1 MRRLVISV
9 ISLIAVCV
17 APAFA
22 QVEETRIGFLY
33 PTNNNSVV
41 ALKSNLLYDAVLVP
55 NIGLEVNLYNNWT
68 VYGDLMYA
76 GWELPSAHVYWNLY
90 GAQYGL
96 RKYFGS
102 QARERNMS
110 GHHVG
115 IYGQAL
121 AYDLQ
126 VGNIGQQTTT
136 LNMSAGVEYGYS
148 FPVAP
153 GLNVDV
159 ELGFGYLTG
168 KYFEYNL
175 TSGHDTWRGTI
186 QRVWIG
192 PTKASVSLVWLI
204 KSKKKPKNIR

>member
-1 MRRLVISV
+1 MCMKNFYITLFLLLLGRNVLYSQESRSYYM
-9 ISLIAVCV
+9 SLK
-17 APAFA
+17 
-22 QVEETRIGFLY
+22 
-33 PTNNNSVV
+33 TN
-41 ALKSNLLYDAVLVP
+41 ALYDLLAIP
-55 NIGLEVNLYNNWT
+55 NLGAEFYLGSNFSVATNWHYAWWKNDKKHDYWRT
-68 VYGDLMYA
+68 YGGDLA
-76 GWELPSAHVYWNLY
+76 VRYWL
-90 GAQYGL
+90 GKAAKAKPL
-96 RKYFGS
+96 T
-102 QARERNMS
+102 

-136 LNMSAGVEYGYS
+136 INMSAGVEYGYS

-175 TSGHDTWRGTI
+175 NGGHDTWRGTVK
-186 QRVWIG
+186 RAWIG

-204 KSKKKPKNIR
+204 KSKKNSINR

>member
-1 MRRLVISV
+1 MSV
-9 ISLIAVCV
+9 K
-17 APAFA
+17 
-22 QVEETRIGFLY
+22 T
-33 PTNNNSVV
+33 
-41 ALKSNLLYDAVLVP
+41 NLLYDAVLAP
-55 NIGLEVNLYNNWT
+55 NIGVEFNVYNNWT

-76 GWELPSAHVYWNLY
+76 GWEIPSAHVYWDLY

-96 RKYFGS
+96 RKYFGR
-102 QARERNMS
+102 QAAERSMT

-115 IYGQAL
+115 IYSQAL

-136 LNMSAGVEYGYS
+136 INMSAGVEYGYT

-153 GLNVDV
+153 CLNVDV
-159 ELGFGYLTG
+159 EFGLGYLTG

-175 TSGHDTWRGTI
+175 NDGHDTWRGTV
-186 QRVWIG
+186 QRAWIG

-204 KSKKKPKNIR
+204 KSKKNSINR